1 MSSES
6 KQNSRTSAFLD
17 GKLELRFHA
26 LILVE
31 DLLTIFLDM
40 ERQFL
45 FMVCMDTENR
55 VGLAR
60 DDGVAQVSAL
70 DGADCDIPLLRAFPY
85 HAGDDLVGIGTAE
98 MYVAAAVA
106 AEKTGA
112 RNAEVFEVLWRIAS
126 YK

>member
-1 MSSES
+1 
-6 KQNSRTSAFLD
+6 
-17 GKLELRFHA
+17 
-26 LILVE
+26 
-31 DLLTIFLDM
+31 M

-45 FMVCMDTENR
+45 FMVRMDTENR

-60 DDGVAQVSAL
+60 DGVAQVSAL

-112 RNAEVFEVLWRIAS
+112 RNAEVF
-126 YK
+126 